1 MAYKAG
7 DYTFFLYAYG
17 TKDIPSQELK
27 DMLLFLVDSSEENAK
42 NEDLRAV
49 RTMMNEIKSNSEIG
63 VKHMIASE
71 HDRDVFVRGYERGY
85 ECGKELGKKFT
96 KSVLRLEQEGNDIS
110 EIAEKLQIGED
121 EVRMIIKVSKDY
133 NIEELDSNRKL

>member
-1 MAYKAG
+1 
-7 DYTFFLYAYG
+7 
-17 TKDIPSQELK
+17 
-27 DMLLFLVDSSEENAK
+27 MLLFLVDSSEENAK

-71 HDRDVFVRGYERGY
+71 HDRDVFVRGYER
-85 ECGKELGKKFT
+85 GKELGKKFT

>member
-1 MAYKAG
+1 MAYKDG

-17 TKDIPSQELK
+17 TK

>member
-1 MAYKAG
+1 
-7 DYTFFLYAYG
+7 
-17 TKDIPSQELK
+17 
-27 DMLLFLVDSSEENAK
+27 MLLFLVDSSEENAK

-85 ECGKELGKKFT
+85 ECGYERGKELGKKFT